1 METLVEISTSRTS
14 SQGPWILTLK
24 KKKTLITKA
33 LVAIRRFRNEV
44 EMNIDIQNQGK
55 CQNRIIDEYYFLFI
69 YVFDEKII
77 LKE

>member
-1 METLVEISTSRTS
+1 MKTLVEISTSRTS
-14 SQGPWILTLK
+14 SQGPWILPLK
-24 KKKTLITKA
+24 KKDVDNKSLSCHQKI
-33 LVAIRRFRNEV
+33 RNEV
-44 EMNIDIQNQGK
+44 EMNIDIKNQGK